1 MNYSDIIFNLL
12 HLLRSSGKRLG
23 IKDTDF
29 MDAPELLEQIEK
41 EDQELY
47 QLLVDYMENEIETNL
62 NQIHDSILHE
72 LGYENADLAKKSV
85 RFKKDKI
92 RLRDLI
98 IERLSNTNIRKSY
111 EQRKV

>member
-1 MNYSDIIFNLL
+1 MNHSDIMHNML

-29 MDAPELLEQIEK
+29 MEAPELLEDIEK
-41 EDQELY
+41 VDPEIY
-47 QLLVDYMENEIETNL
+47 QLLVNYMENEIEANL
-62 NQIHDSILHE
+62 NQMHDSILQE
-72 LGYENADLAKKSV
+72 LGYENADLAIKSV

-98 IERLSNTNIRKSY
+98 IERFSNANISMNY